1 VRRQP
6 CGQCGSACGPVA
18 GPMEVQQNL
27 CCEDVETVLS
37 KNLLKKMI
45 EENYKDHK
53 EGTKKC
59 SMQVTA
65 DECLNQVH

>member
-1 VRRQP
+1 
-6 CGQCGSACGPVA
+6 
-18 GPMEVQQNL
+18 MEVQQNL
-27 CCEDVETVLS
+27 CCEDVETMLS

-59 SMQVTA
+59 R
-65 DECLNQVH
+65 